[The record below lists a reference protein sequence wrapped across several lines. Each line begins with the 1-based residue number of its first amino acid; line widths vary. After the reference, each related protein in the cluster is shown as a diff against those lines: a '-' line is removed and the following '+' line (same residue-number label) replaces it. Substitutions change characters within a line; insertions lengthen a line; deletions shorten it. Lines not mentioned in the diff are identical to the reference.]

1 MATPS
6 LSTSA
11 EAATDGSRDTRA
23 VERTGERSWSQL
35 RPCSGALSA
44 LRSCAPDCG
53 GFYDVSMI
61 NIGAINAQL
70 VDQDSALR
78 DRLAEISRNPSI
90 SADTKVVLDLL
101 AEGIAAVHE
110 RQGNMITLMLQTQT

>member
-1 MATPS
+1 
-6 LSTSA
+6 
-11 EAATDGSRDTRA
+11 
-23 VERTGERSWSQL
+23 
-35 RPCSGALSA
+35 
-44 LRSCAPDCG
+44 
-53 GFYDVSMI
+53 MI